1 MLFLG
6 QNRHQLKEEDKGLSL
21 LCLSI
26 RVCPSTPCIKMPSGF
41 FSEPATL
48 VGPLHLRAF
57 VPPSISPSHRR
68 SRPPPPLSPLLS
80 VCNGPDEEGGEGGG
94 EKTKEVREMEER
106 SEKKRASGRNWRV
119 KEGRD
124 KRRREGSEEESG
136 GGGGRGD
143 TGARCTGGERR
154 PSL

>member
-80 VCNGPDEEGGEGGG
+80 VCNGPDEEGGEGR
-94 EKTKEVREMEER
+94 KLRK
-106 SEKKRASGRNWRV
+106 
-119 KEGRD
+119 
-124 KRRREGSEEESG
+124 
-136 GGGGRGD
+136 
-143 TGARCTGGERR
+143 
-154 PSL
+154 